1 MFTKQTMA
9 VAAAAAIA
17 LNLSALPA
25 GAQQSPPPQRA
36 QQPAPHVKTE
46 AIIMLQ
52 NDAML
57 GRRVASNAEMGL
69 YLKAVREAFAQA
81 YEKIDTPETISA
93 VVAVKPGRKAR
104 LWIVSSLQ
112 TPPDRTALMARFAAL
127 PVPEVR
133 EGPVAFAIRFTIA
146 GAKPEK
152 IPVVPP
158 EWNAAFGGK
167 PAIMPDAI
175 TTYIWKD

>member
-1 MFTKQTMA
+1 MFTKHTI
-9 VAAAAAIA
+9 AIA
-17 LNLSALPA
+17 FTCAALNFFKLPA
-25 GAQQSPPPQRA
+25 LAQELP
-36 QQPAPHVKTE
+36 QPAPHVKTE

-57 GRRVASNAEMGL
+57 GKRAGSVREVGL
-69 YLKAVREAFAQA
+69 YLKGVREAFAAA
-81 YEKIDTPETISA
+81 YEKIDTPETLSA

-112 TPPDRTALMARFAAL
+112 TPPDRAALMARFDAL

-133 EGPVAFAIRFTIA
+133 EGPVAFAIRFTVA

-152 IPVVPP
+152 IPMVPP
-158 EWNAAFGGK
+158 DWNAAFGGK

-175 TTYIWKD
+175 ATYIWKD